1 MIPEVPS
8 NPQLTLDFFVHMNQK
23 ISIAIYFYARYN
35 IEPETKPDRPYIVK
49 QFSRGPHHYLAV
61 IDQITNK
68 VKTRFFFEKVRFN
81 LPKDICKI
89 YNFTKEEPIF
99 Q

>member
-1 MIPEVPS
+1 MYIIGKFFKEKICLLFCS
-8 NPQLTLDFFVHMNQK
+8 NKSK
-23 ISIAIYFYARYN
+23 IFIVISLYARYN

-68 VKTRFFFEKVRFN
+68 V
-81 LPKDICKI
+81 
-89 YNFTKEEPIF
+89 
-99 Q
+99 

>member
-8 NPQLTLDFFVHMNQK
+8 NLQLTLDFYVHMNQK

-68 VKTRFFFEKVRFN
+68 VKTRFFLKKSDSTCLKIFVRQKRNPFFN
-81 LPKDICKI
+81 K
-89 YNFTKEEPIF
+89 NA
-99 Q
+99 

>member
-1 MIPEVPS
+1 
-8 NPQLTLDFFVHMNQK
+8 MNQK

-68 VKTRFFFEKVRFN
+68 VKPDFF
-81 LPKDICKI
+81 
-89 YNFTKEEPIF
+89 
-99 Q
+99 